1 MKIPFDIKYCQQIE
15 SGEYKV
21 ETRDGRVVHNIWR
34 VKEPSYTNNRKM
46 EVCALIDGEEDV
58 LVFFEGGRYL
68 PTTKDTDS
76 PFDLFIVTPEPELS
90 EFEKVVSE
98 FAKEVMGYTFQAV
111 AGLRNCARQ
120 LMIAAREQFIKD
132 GYVIEKKA
140 FHDAVENIS
149 DKHRA
154 EMSVEYSL
162 HCKIEEGTRHA
173 IMNWEAFQKVA
184 QKFIDIGKAE
194 ALRTHSTELTENLA
208 KSGLDKDSIPYH
220 LIEFMCNL
228 YTCQNWKEIEDT
240 AEAYATRLRA
250 AAMKDLPR
258 WKISLPEPGKRYV
271 LLFNGGSI
279 VESRDYRRGNF
290 YYEDGEQ
297 YKNIEYNPKCV
308 RWMYAEELYQLPGG
322 FKED

>member
-1 MKIPFDIKYCQQIE
+1 MRRQFKLQDYLKDKSQ
-15 SGEYKV
+15 KV
-21 ETRDGRVVHNIWR
+21 ETRDGRIVHNIWP
-34 VKEPSYTNNRKM
+34 VKEPLIFNDKRAD
-46 EVCALIDGEEDV
+46 VCALIDGEEDA
-58 LVFFEGGRYL
+58 LVFFEGGKYL
-68 PTTKDTDS
+68 TVNSES
-76 PFDLFIVTPEPELS
+76 PFDLFIVTPEEEMS
-90 EFEKVVSE
+90 EWQRFISACLQKYGLLDCGAADRI
-98 FAKEVMGYTFQAV
+98 AKECSAE
-111 AGLRNCARQ
+111 L
-120 LMIAAREQFIKD
+120 LDLAREQFIKD

-149 DKHRA
+149 DNHRA
-154 EMSVEYSL
+154 EMSVEYSI
-162 HCKIEEGTRHA
+162 HCKVEDGTRHA
-173 IMNWEAFQKVA
+173 IMNWETFQKVA

-194 ALRTHSTELTENLA
+194 ALRTRATELTKNLA

-220 LIEFMCNL
+220 IIEFMCNL
-228 YTCQNWKEIEDT
+228 YTCQNWKEIEET
-240 AEAYATRLRA
+240 AEAYATRIKA
-250 AAMKDLPR
+250 AALKDLPR

>member
-1 MKIPFDIKYCQQIE
+1 MSRKIPFDVKFKPQIE

-21 ETRDGRVVHNIWR
+21 ETRDGRVVHNIWW
-34 VKEPSYTNNRKM
+34 VKKPSYTNNRKM

-76 PFDLFIVTPEPELS
+76 PFDLFIITPESELTDW
-90 EFEKVVSE
+90 EKFVSGCLQKYGLLDCGASDKI
-98 FAKEVMGYTFQAV
+98 AKECSAELL
-111 AGLRNCARQ
+111 AL
-120 LMIAAREQFIKD
+120 AREQFIKD

-154 EMSVEYSL
+154 EMSVEYSI
-162 HCKIEEGTRHA
+162 HCKVKDGTRHA

-194 ALRTHSTELTENLA
+194 AL
-208 KSGLDKDSIPYH
+208 
-220 LIEFMCNL
+220 
-228 YTCQNWKEIEDT
+228 KEIEQDPESSY
-240 AEAYATRLRA
+240 AFKRGVEYGKEEAL
-250 AAMKDLPR
+250 KDLPR
-258 WKISLPEPGKRYV
+258 WKPAARAYEGDRLPRIDWLLKRLV
-271 LLFNGGSI
+271 AKFEEGI
-279 VESRDYRRGNF
+279 F
-290 YYEDGEQ
+290 YLDMNDL
-297 YKNIEYNPKCV
+297 YK
-308 RWMYAEELYQLPGG
+308 LPG